1 MNILAIGAH
10 PDDIEFGCGGTLIK
24 YARAGH
30 NVSLLVL
37 TDGGFGGDPETRKNE
52 QKEAANFM
60 GAKGMFWGGYMDTEL
75 VCNRELI
82 LKIDDV
88 VQKVSPDVVYLNFWA
103 DEHQDHRAA
112 AQAAIS
118 ATRHIKEVL
127 FFEVPTTQH
136 FEPDIFVD
144 IQDIL
149 DNKLRLLELHFS
161 QVNRTK
167 IEKLT
172 IVESAK
178 SCANFRGFQGR
189 VRYAEGFKAVRVLRT
204 IS

>member
-1 MNILAIGAH
+1 
-10 PDDIEFGCGGTLIK
+10 
-24 YARAGH
+24 
-30 NVSLLVL
+30 
-37 TDGGFGGDPETRKNE
+37 
-52 QKEAANFM
+52 M

-127 FFEVPTTQH
+127 FFEVPTTQTLLVL
-136 FEPDIFVD
+136 ISS
-144 IQDIL
+144 Q
-149 DNKLRLLELHFS
+149 KLS
-161 QVNRTK
+161 
-167 IEKLT
+167 KLV
-172 IVESAK
+172 ISK
-178 SCANFRGFQGR
+178 S
-189 VRYAEGFKAVRVLRT
+189 VHL
-204 IS
+204 